1 MVIISECE
9 EQHYSKQ
16 TNSLHLTVN
25 DQKRLVK
32 SLNNPPKPSKSM
44 IKGLNMYDEYL
55 KQQKA
60 NAVA

>member
-1 MVIISECE
+1 MIST
-9 EQHYSKQ
+9 KQ
-16 TNSLHLTVN
+16 ANALHLTVN
-25 DQKRLVK
+25 DQKRLVE

-55 KQQKA
+55 KRQKA